1 MMANMTRLSTCSVTT
16 PTMNLALAQLLK
28 GDITKAKTTM
38 DAVKPCKCG
47 APSYLK
53 AVIAARQDNKDGVL
67 NGLREA
73 IGYNSDWKNYA
84 HDRPRVCEVLH

>member
-1 MMANMTRLSTCSVTT
+1 
-16 PTMNLALAQLLK
+16 MNLALAQLLK
-28 GDITKAKTTM
+28 GDINKAKTTM
-38 DAVKPCKCG
+38 DSVKPCKCG

-53 AVIAARQDNKDGVL
+53 AVIAARMDNKDGVL

-84 HDRPRVCEVLH
+84 QTDLEFAKFFMDDAFKAVTQ

>member
-1 MMANMTRLSTCSVTT
+1 MLGDK

-28 GDITKAKTTM
+28 GDVNKAKATM
-38 DAVKPCKCG
+38 DSVKPCKCG
-47 APSYLK
+47 APSYFK
-53 AVIAARQDNKDGVL
+53 AVIAARLDDKDGVL

-84 HDRPRVCEVLH
+84 KTDLEFSKYFMDDTFKSVTQ